1 MPRLDKC
8 VPSHLNKFISRARML
23 QWRITQPP
31 KLNTRFLTRKLT
43 RLRTL
48 SIALPSVAL
57 CQYLLCNI
65 SDHIILTSGSNV
77 RRRSK
82 SHSISV
88 NNCQLFVKPRSLEPS
103 WIMIKLGGGD
113 FLKVRS
119 INLLNSPHLIPLF
132 PNHEIEPPTF
142 CKPRWGPPDL
152 DEMPL
157 LAQ

>member
-1 MPRLDKC
+1 MPSLDKC
-8 VPSHLNKFISRARML
+8 VPSFLNKFISRARML

-31 KLNTRFLTRKLT
+31 KLNTRFLTRRLT
-43 RLRTL
+43 RLCVL

-57 CQYLLCNI
+57 CQYLLCKI
-65 SDHIILTSGSNV
+65 SDHIIITSGCNA

-119 INLLNSPHLIPLF
+119 INLLNSSHLIPLF
-132 PNHEIEPPTF
+132 SNHEI
-142 CKPRWGPPDL
+142 
-152 DEMPL
+152 
-157 LAQ
+157 

>member
-1 MPRLDKC
+1 MNAIYIHSRVLTPPPPPPSLNYTPFSPDCIGGKTSEPSNDRNLSSAPCILFKQISMPRLDKC
-8 VPSHLNKFISRARML
+8 VPLHLNKFISRARML

-65 SDHIILTSGSNV
+65 SDYIILTSGSNV

-82 SHSISV
+82 PHSISV

-103 WIMIKLGGGD
+103 
-113 FLKVRS
+113 
-119 INLLNSPHLIPLF
+119 
-132 PNHEIEPPTF
+132 
-142 CKPRWGPPDL
+142 
-152 DEMPL
+152 
-157 LAQ
+157 